1 MKKFNLTRNLALAAV
16 GLMLASAPLIA
27 HEGVYKGGMD
37 EKMMDKALAGL
48 DLSSDQRSSLS
59 EARAQHRQAM
69 ATIIEHKEAH
79 LKALKQKSD
88 GNASDEDLQASLA
101 DLKQD
106 MKDTQDQQDIFIAK
120 LEEILTAKQKAKMI
134 LDMVD
139 KMKVGKVKE

>member
-1 MKKFNLTRNLALAAV
+1 MKKFDFTRNLALAAV

>member
-1 MKKFNLTRNLALAAV
+1 MKKFSLTRNLALAAV
-16 GLMLASAPLIA
+16 GLLLASAPLIA
-27 HEGVYKGGMD
+27 HEGIYKGGMD
-37 EKMMDKALAGL
+37 EKMMDKALSGL

-69 ATIIEHKEAH
+69 VAIVEHKEAH
-79 LKALKQKSD
+79 LKSLRQKSD
-88 GNASDEDLQASLA
+88 GNATDEDLQASLA

-106 MKDTQDQQDIFIAK
+106 MKDTQDQQDIFMAK